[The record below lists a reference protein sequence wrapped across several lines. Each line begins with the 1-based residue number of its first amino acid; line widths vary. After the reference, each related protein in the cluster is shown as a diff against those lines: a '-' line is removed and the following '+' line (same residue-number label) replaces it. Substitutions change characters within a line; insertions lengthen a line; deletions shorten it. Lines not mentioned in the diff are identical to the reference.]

1 MRKGTSTNA
10 RLRLTAVAALA
21 TIALGLS
28 VVDALAQDQG
38 RDVRPPVLAVVP
50 PLVQAIGR
58 WSFVGLVL
66 NTIIGTGVFLLPGT
80 LGGRLGWWSMLAWLL
95 AAAMTGAMIF
105 SFAEVAS
112 RFSRAGGAYL
122 YGTAAFGPFVGIQ
135 MAWMG
140 YFVRCITAATQA
152 NLFTTYMVELWP
164 AAAGRGAQ
172 VAITVAFIGLHA
184 LVNIRSVGS
193 GAAVSN
199 VFAVV
204 KLVPLVVFGVLG
216 LAWLA
221 AGKAAPAAVA
231 SDPSLG
237 GWLNAGVLLMFAYG
251 GFESALIP
259 VAEAK
264 DARRD
269 APFALVTGLA
279 LVTVVYLAAQLTVL
293 VTLTEPAANNR
304 PLAASARVMLGDGAA
319 IVITVAALISVYGWV
334 ASNML
339 NVPRL
344 TMAMAERGELPAFFA
359 RIHRTW
365 RTPWL
370 SIIIFAVISLALA
383 LQAGLLENL
392 SLSAVSR
399 LLLYGGVCVSLPVFR
414 SREARG
420 VSTPGV
426 EPALF
431 RVKGGV
437 VLSFIGAILAVV
449 LVTRSNR
456 REAISMAITFTIAAI
471 HWAWLRAMRG
481 RQRRE
486 A

>member
-1 MRKGTSTNA
+1 M
-10 RLRLTAVAALA
+10 TA
-21 TIALGLS
+21 T
-28 VVDALAQDQG
+28 
-38 RDVRPPVLAVVP
+38 PK
-50 PLVQAIGR
+50 LVQAIGR

-66 NTIIGTGVFLLPGT
+66 NTIIGTGVFVLPGT
-80 LGGRLGWWSMLAWLL
+80 LGGTLGWSSMLAWLL
-95 AAAMTGAMIF
+95 AAGLTGAMIF

-112 RFSRAGGAYL
+112 RFSKAGGAYL

-140 YFVRCITAATQA
+140 YFVRCITAAVQA
-152 NLFTTYMVELWP
+152 NLFTTYLVELWP
-164 AAAGRGAQ
+164 AAASRPVQ
-172 VAITVAFIGLHA
+172 VAVTVAFIGVQA

-204 KLVPLVVFGVLG
+204 KLVPLIAFGALG
-216 LAWLA
+216 IAWLA
-221 AGKAAPAAVA
+221 MGRAAAPAVA
-231 SDPSLG
+231 TDPTLG
-237 GWLNAGVLLMFAYG
+237 GWLNAMVLLMFAYG

-293 VTLTEPAANNR
+293 VTLTEPAATNR
-304 PLAASARVMLGDGAA
+304 PLAASARVMFGAGGA
-319 IVITVAALISVYGWV
+319 VIITVAALISVYGWV

-344 TMAMAERGELPAFFA
+344 TMAMAERGALPSFFA
-359 RIHRTW
+359 KIHPTY
-365 RTPWL
+365 RTPWV
-370 SIIIFAVISLALA
+370 SILIFAAISLALA
-383 LQAGLLENL
+383 LQAGLLQNL

-399 LLLYGGVCVSLPVFR
+399 LLLYGGVCASLPVFR

-420 VSTPGV
+420 ISTPGV

-431 RVKGGV
+431 RVKGGP
-437 VLSFIGAILAVV
+437 ILAAIGVA
-449 LVTRSNR
+449 LSLLLATRMNR
-456 REAISMAITFTIAAI
+456 SDGIKLGITILIAAA
-471 HWAWLRAMRG
+471 HWWYLQRG
-481 RQRRE
+481 GRTGDWGRV
-486 A
+486 